1 VSGFIGLYQG
11 DEHELHF
18 LALAKSW
25 AFIWMSLYRF
35 IGLYQGDEH
44 ELHFLALAKSW
55 AFIWMSLYRVLK
67 VWLHVSA
74 NIESLYLHN
83 VGRYHEH
90 SMFQH
95 ACLHVLRTE

>member
-1 VSGFIGLYQG
+1 
-11 DEHELHF
+11 LHF